1 MANLTYTRI
10 FADDAGTSHF
20 EELPME
26 LDRMDSTSSV
36 PSIDVAGPLAVSQ
49 ARFSVMAPGFVAD
62 WHPAPRVQ
70 YSLHLSGELEVE
82 TGDGDVRRL
91 GPGSIVLLEDV
102 HGQGH
107 RTRVIGDQPMVGVFL
122 HVPQG
127 V

>member
-10 FADDAGTSHF
+10 FADESGVSHF
-20 EELPME
+20 EELSIE
-26 LDRMDSTSSV
+26 LDRLDATASV
-36 PSIDVAGPLAVSQ
+36 PPVEVAGPIAVSL
-49 ARFSVMAPGFVAD
+49 ARFSVMPPGFVAD

-82 TGDGDVRRL
+82 AGDGEVRRL

-102 HGQGH
+102 SGQGH

-122 HVPQG
+122 QVP
-127 V
+127 

>member
-10 FADDAGTSHF
+10 FADESGTSHM
-20 EELPME
+20 EELSIE
-26 LDRMDSTSSV
+26 LDRMDSAPSV
-36 PSIDVAGPLAVSQ
+36 PPIQVAAPIAVSL

-82 TGDGDVRRL
+82 VGDGHVRRL

-102 HGQGH
+102 SGQGH
-107 RTRVIGDQPMVGVFL
+107 RTRVIGEQPVVGVFL
-122 HVPQG
+122 QVP
-127 V
+127 